1 MTRAAEETTGPW
13 PPYDDGGDLWG
24 GAGGKMGVGRV
35 GREFLAA
42 EAAKGGD
49 EEGQGAAGGGKSSAA
64 GAAGAVKG
72 DGGDDDGEEEG
83 KE

>member
-24 GAGGKMGVGRV
+24 GAGGKVGVGRV

-49 EEGQGAAGGGKSSAA
+49 EEGQGADGGGKSSAA

-72 DGGDDDGEEEG
+72 DGGNDEGEEEG